1 MYLHLLTFLFLQCP
15 SVFSFLLAGGLSW
28 TYLEGKASDH
38 KFPLLLFI
46 WECLGFSLT
55 FKNIFLYTCL
65 FQLKYV
71 CVWMLTQ
78 SCLTLCDPLN
88 CSPPGSSVHRIFQV
102 GIPEWVAVSFSRSSR
117 PSDEPASC
125 GSCVG
130 RWGLHHWGHLV
141 DLQCYSNVIQLRV
154 YIVSFIFFSIMVY

>member
-1 MYLHLLTFLFLQCP
+1 M
-15 SVFSFLLAGGLSW
+15 SF
-28 TYLEGKASDH
+28 
-38 KFPLLLFI
+38 P
-46 WECLGFSLT
+46 FSLEEDSLEHILRARLVIT
-55 FKNIFLYTCL
+55 NSLCFCLSGNVLVSLSLLKIFFYTCL